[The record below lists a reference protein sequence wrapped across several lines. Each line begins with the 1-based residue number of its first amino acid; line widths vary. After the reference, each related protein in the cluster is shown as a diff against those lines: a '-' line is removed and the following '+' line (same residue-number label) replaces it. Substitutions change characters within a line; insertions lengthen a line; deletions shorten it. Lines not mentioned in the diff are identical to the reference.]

1 MSNQRGGENDE
12 DDTNILTDRS
22 QHHVVDSAVVV
33 VHQSAGEPLK
43 FSREK
48 YATRGVALGLDDM
61 LQNVLWRL
69 IEQIP
74 IAERDYLQ
82 VFILTAK
89 FDSKRGILQNIVH
102 KQEAPFRHWE
112 HEYPTF
118 RPVCGKLFAI
128 DDGNGNGT
136 LLWADEY

>member
-1 MSNQRGGENDE
+1 MSSQRGGDHHAEP
-12 DDTNILTDRS
+12 IQVRS
-22 QHHVVDSAVVV
+22 INNTIDAAVVA

-43 FSREK
+43 FSGEK

-61 LQNVLWRL
+61 LQHVLWRL
-69 IEQIP
+69 IEQVP
-74 IAERDYLQ
+74 ASERDYLQ
-82 VFILTAK
+82 VFVLTAK

-112 HEYPTF
+112 HEFPTF
-118 RPVCGKLFAI
+118 RPICGKLFAI

>member
-1 MSNQRGGENDE
+1 MSSQRGGDNHAEP
-12 DDTNILTDRS
+12 IQVRS
-22 QHHVVDSAVVV
+22 INNTIDAAVVA

-43 FSREK
+43 FSGEK

-61 LQNVLWRL
+61 LQHVLWRL
-69 IEQIP
+69 IEQVP
-74 IAERDYLQ
+74 ASERDYLQ
-82 VFILTAK
+82 VFVLTAK

-112 HEYPTF
+112 HEFSTF
-118 RPVCGKLFAI
+118 RPICGKLFAI
-128 DDGNGNGT
+128 DDGSGNGT

>member
-1 MSNQRGGENDE
+1 MSNQRGGEKHA
-12 DDTNILTDRS
+12 DTTSVRS
-22 QHHVVDSAVVV
+22 IDNAIDAAVVA

-43 FSREK
+43 FSGEK

-61 LQNVLWRL
+61 LQHILWRL

-74 IAERDYLQ
+74 ALERDYLQ
-82 VFILTAK
+82 VFVLTAK

-112 HEYPTF
+112 HEFPTF
-118 RPVCGKLFAI
+118 RPACGKLFAI

>member
-1 MSNQRGGENDE
+1 MSTQKGGDNHAEP
-12 DDTNILTDRS
+12 IQVRS
-22 QHHVVDSAVVV
+22 INNTIDAAVVA

-43 FSREK
+43 FSGEK

-61 LQNVLWRL
+61 LQHVLWRL
-69 IEQIP
+69 IEQVP
-74 IAERDYLQ
+74 ASERDYLQ
-82 VFILTAK
+82 VFVLTAK

-112 HEYPTF
+112 HEFSTF
-118 RPVCGKLFAI
+118 RPICGKLFAI

>member
-1 MSNQRGGENDE
+1 MSTQRGGDHHAEPIQVQSIN
-12 DDTNILTDRS
+12 NIIDA
-22 QHHVVDSAVVV
+22 AVVA
-33 VHQSAGEPLK
+33 VHQSADEPLK
-43 FSREK
+43 FSGEK
-48 YATRGVALGLDDM
+48 YVTRGVALGLDDM
-61 LQNVLWRL
+61 LQHVLWRL

-74 IAERDYLQ
+74 AAERDYLQ
-82 VFILTAK
+82 VFVLSAK

-112 HEYPTF
+112 HEFPTF
-118 RPVCGKLFAI
+118 RPICGKLFAI

>member
-1 MSNQRGGENDE
+1 MSTQRGGDHHAEP
-12 DDTNILTDRS
+12 IQVRS
-22 QHHVVDSAVVV
+22 INNTIDAAVVA

-43 FSREK
+43 FSGEK

-61 LQNVLWRL
+61 LQHVLWRL
-69 IEQIP
+69 IEQVP
-74 IAERDYLQ
+74 ASERDYLQ
-82 VFILTAK
+82 VFVLTAK

-112 HEYPTF
+112 HEFSTF
-118 RPVCGKLFAI
+118 RPICGKLFAI

>member
-1 MSNQRGGENDE
+1 MSTQRGGDHHAEP
-12 DDTNILTDRS
+12 IQVRS
-22 QHHVVDSAVVV
+22 INNTIDAAVVA

-43 FSREK
+43 FSGEK

-61 LQNVLWRL
+61 LQHVLWRL
-69 IEQIP
+69 IEQVP
-74 IAERDYLQ
+74 ASERDYLQ
-82 VFILTAK
+82 VFVLTAK

-112 HEYPTF
+112 HEFPTF
-118 RPVCGKLFAI
+118 RPICGKLFAI